1 MASRDGHNTTGDSER
16 VPSWLATTTAW
27 TWRTLILIVGFA
39 ALLTVLVRLYLVTLP
54 VVVALILAT
63 LCVPP
68 ARWLEGRGF
77 PRAAA
82 AGIVVVGGLVAFAG
96 LIAALTP
103 AFIEQVQEL
112 RPTVAAAIDQ
122 VFAFLDT
129 QFGWDREEIVDV
141 INQGMASLAQQGGQ
155 VAGQILSG
163 AAIAI
168 QILASL
174 VLAIVLLFFFVKD
187 GEQIVAWFIARAPD
201 RHTAT
206 MRAVSRRSWDALAGF
221 VRGTALV
228 ALIDALG
235 IGLGLWIVGVP
246 LVLPLTV
253 LVFFGSFIPV
263 LGAFLTGLLAVLVAL
278 AATNLTTTLIVLAI
292 VIGVQQFEGNVLQP
306 VIMRRAVALHPV
318 VILGALTAG
327 ATLIGVIG
335 AFLAVPVAAVL
346 SAASNELRL
355 RHEAAAAGLDQG
367 ADPDPLGPEDAPI
380 ATDTP

>member
-221 VRGTALV
+221 VRGTVLV

-235 IGLGLWIVGVP
+235 IGIGLWIVGVP

-306 VIMRRAVALHPV
+306 VVMRRAVALHPV